1 MEVILL
7 ERVHKLGGLGDKVVV
22 KPGFARN
29 FLIPKGKAT
38 RATKANLEKFESMRE
53 VLEKKERDSLAA
65 AQTRAAK
72 INGLVITITANA
84 GAEGK
89 LYGSVGPVEI
99 ADAILAV
106 GADIEKKEIRLT
118 EGPIRHTGE
127 YELAIHLHPE
137 VDANVSLRI
146 VSETGEIYSEEDIE
160 RDSDEDF
167 EESEYSDS

>member
-53 VLEKKERDSLAA
+53 ELEKKERDSLAA
-65 AQTRAAK
+65 AENRAAK
-72 INGLVITITANA
+72 LNGLVITLTANA

-99 ADAILAV
+99 ADAIIAEGV
-106 GADIEKKEIRLT
+106 EIEKKEIRLA

-127 YELAIHLHPE
+127 YELNVHLHPE
-137 VDANVSLRI
+137 VDAVVTVRV
-146 VSETGEIYSEEDIE
+146 VSESGEIYSEEDVE
-160 RDSDEDF
+160 HSDAFDGADEQAT
-167 EESEYSDS
+167 EE